1 MLKRAIQKAKRK
13 KLGAQWMVVAEGGV
27 AQAGGV
33 DALARSLGCLKPWE
47 RLED

>member
-1 MLKRAIQKAKRK
+1 MIV
-13 KLGAQWMVVAEGGV
+13 GEGGV
-27 AQAGGV
+27 SQVGSL